1 MNFRN
6 TLAAFIGIAILYLVW
21 LAQDDILTGIKQAAV
36 ILFWVIIAML
46 IVAFIFIV
54 VLYRQREIN
63 QQNRPI
69 DGSRALITRRLKKDT
84 QLPNGDIVPA
94 GTELIFNADNMIGV
108 GAMLHPA
115 HGIVEITPAAGW
127 AAQTDIRKL
136 IETTHSLQA
145 VTPGDNAM
153 VRTHGSIS
161 QPKLPSSITKI
172 LPQPNLKPIQP
183 ASLPDPGPV
192 APPVAPIPTQQMIAS
207 PNPQTTKLAI
217 GESTDANEIVH
228 IDLRTYPYL
237 RLHGKTQT
245 GKTALALLL
254 VTQALRHGYE
264 VDIYDTRGGKDWGI
278 FDGHANVIDA
288 RQPSVLIDGLQAEMQ
303 RYQERDTALGAHGA
317 ANLHDLAAATGQ
329 AYPRRLFVIEE
340 MGNQTLKMK
349 DQGKEAYRTFITTL
363 RKITTE
369 AGATGIHG
377 LYIDQI
383 PTVWDT
389 TVRYNAAMICFYL
402 PDHGGKVAGYPGA
415 FNLAEYHCYFEG
427 QIVRAG
433 HLTDDQIRQTLGH
446 VRRPGVGVSTGV
458 NTPTNTHANTPTNGA
473 ANTQANTQAN
483 TPPPAPTQ
491 AQWEA
496 FAALY
501 FRNNPDASQRALT
514 RAMAVADNQGRKA
527 DDFLGG
533 LSSELFHKFSPKGNQ
548 YKPSHP
554 SPADQH
560 GWVGTKETQP

>member
-6 TLAAFIGIAILYLVW
+6 TLGAFIGIAILYLVW
-21 LAQDDILTGIKQAAV
+21 LAQEDILTGVKQAAV
-36 ILFWVIIAML
+36 IFFWIFIAML

-63 QQNRPI
+63 QQNRPV
-69 DGSRALITRRLKKDT
+69 DGSRALIIRRLKKDT
-84 QLPNGDIVPA
+84 QLANGDIVPA
-94 GTELIFNADNMIGV
+94 GTELIFNPDNMIGV
-108 GAMLHPA
+108 GAMIHPA
-115 HGIVEITPAAGW
+115 GIVEITPAAGW

-145 VTPGDNAM
+145 VTPGDNAII
-153 VRTHGSIS
+153 RTKGMID
-161 QPKLPSSITKI
+161 QPKLPSSITKV
-172 LPQPNLKPIQP
+172 LPQPAITKVLPQP
-183 ASLPDPGPV
+183 AITAAPGPV
-192 APPVAPIPTQQMIAS
+192 VAPVAPIPTQQMIAS

-217 GESTDANEIVH
+217 GESIDANEIVH

-237 RLHGKTQT
+237 RLHGQTQS

-278 FDGHANVIDA
+278 FDGYANIIDA
-288 RQPSVLIDGLQAEMQ
+288 RQPNALIDGLRAEMLRCQ
-303 RYQERDTALGAHGA
+303 QRDTALGAHGA

-340 MGNQTLKMK
+340 MGNQTLTMK
-349 DQGKEAYRTFITTL
+349 DEGKETYRAFVKTL

-377 LYIDQI
+377 LYIDQV

-389 TVRYNAAMICFYL
+389 TVRYNAAMVCFFL

-415 FNLAEYHCYFEG
+415 LNLAQYHCYFEG
-427 QIVRAG
+427 KIVRAG

-458 NTPTNTHANTPTNGA
+458 NTPTNTPTNGA
-473 ANTQANTQAN
+473 ANTQANTAAN

-501 FRNNPDASQRALT
+501 FRNNPNSSQRALT

-533 LSSELFHKFSPKGNQ
+533 LSSDLYHRFSPKGNQ
-548 YKPSHP
+548 YQP
-554 SPADQH
+554 PADQH
-560 GWVGTKETQP
+560 GWVGTKETQS